1 MCLSIRLPWRPDGW
15 PAGKMGAV
23 ERAVSGEWLGFD
35 SRPLLPP
42 PWRLM
47 FWFGLFVCQQ
57 DYART
62 SEPRFCGG
70 VYHWA
75 QEGKNP
81 LHFGADPF
89 HFLKY
94 CEVGRTGLG

>member
-62 SEPRFCGG
+62 TRLIFMKLGGEPEHGPRKTPFTFG
-70 VYHWA
+70 VEP
-75 QEGKNP
+75 QMTGSD
-81 LHFGADPF
+81 LQMRCHF
-89 HFLKY
+89 
-94 CEVGRTGLG
+94 